1 MRSIVVVTLS
11 ICPFAI
17 ALFPESKPADSPGSR
32 AQSPDTQA
40 DEGSKEVEVFPSHPA
55 LYKATRETKQ
65 VDSSRVS
72 VRQSS
77 IKAHRI
83 VQQSLV
89 FASRKCPTQA
99 TAVTFLSSIDQP
111 AYETTGLSRE

>member
-55 LYKATRETKQ
+55 LYKATRETKEDRILALLSSPK
-65 VDSSRVS
+65 VDKSASDRPAVVG
-72 VRQSS
+72 VRLSEMPD
-77 IKAHRI
+77 
-83 VQQSLV
+83 
-89 FASRKCPTQA
+89 ASHGT
-99 TAVTFLSSIDQP
+99 TFLSSINQP
-111 AYETTGLSRE
+111 PYQTTGLSRE